1 MELSLH
7 VITCFLI
14 GTTRYGESRM
24 KTFLV
29 KKLKYSSVVSEC
41 DDFIE
46 AARFSYL
53 AYAEKENLAKL
64 AKQEHDEL
72 IDLDLVWPVFRHYTD
87 DYKLFHSNEIDADVL
102 VAVSSVP

>member
-1 MELSLH
+1 M
-7 VITCFLI
+7 
-14 GTTRYGESRM
+14 
-24 KTFLV
+24 
-29 KKLKYSSVVSEC
+29 SEC